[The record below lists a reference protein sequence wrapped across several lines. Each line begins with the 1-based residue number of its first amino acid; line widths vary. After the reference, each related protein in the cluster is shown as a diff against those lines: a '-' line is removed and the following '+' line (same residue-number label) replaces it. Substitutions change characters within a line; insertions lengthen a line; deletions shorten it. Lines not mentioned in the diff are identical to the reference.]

1 MLNGLCQV
9 IPRGVMGG
17 RYILM
22 YRRCL
27 QLARWKGG
35 AGIPVVE
42 AGFPSTLHSCPHVGT
57 FVFFFIFFGSI
68 DFPPSQWRENLKRFL
83 IFGQIITYQ
92 WLSAK
97 VHFKV
102 LPQRARHLCSIDKPF
117 RYKYQMIVAWNL
129 LTLFFPQKFMLG
141 ILQWSMNMIQ
151 GPCHMEMKW
160 LSPILPNY
168 CRKER
173 HLVTDFKGLTLCCA
187 LWCRI
192 QIAKW
197 NSW

>member
-9 IPRGVMGG
+9 IPGGVMGA
-17 RYILM
+17 RNILM
-22 YRRCL
+22 YTTL
-27 QLARWKGG
+27 QLAWWKGG
-35 AGIPVVE
+35 VGIPVVE
-42 AGFPSTLHSCPHVGT
+42 AGFPSTLHFAHMWLPS
-57 FVFFFIFFGSI
+57 FFSSYFFFYWEHR
-68 DFPPSQWRENLKRFL
+68 FPSFSTEGELKK
-83 IFGQIITYQ
+83 IFGQIITYR
-92 WLSAK
+92 WLPAK
-97 VHFKV
+97 VHFNV

-173 HLVTDFKGLTLCCA
+173 HLVTDFKVLTLCCA

>member
-1 MLNGLCQV
+1 MPTDDQETGQSSTTSSPRWWRRVFRRLCTVAHMWAPSFLPSYFFSFLEHRLPSLEGKFKRILCSNNHSSVILNKGAFQP
-9 IPRGVMGG
+9 IYP
-17 RYILM
+17 ILSE
-22 YRRCL
+22 
-27 QLARWKGG
+27 W
-35 AGIPVVE
+35 
-42 AGFPSTLHSCPHVGT
+42 
-57 FVFFFIFFGSI
+57 
-68 DFPPSQWRENLKRFL
+68 D
-83 IFGQIITYQ
+83 
-92 WLSAK
+92 
-97 VHFKV
+97 
-102 LPQRARHLCSIDKPF
+102 RHLCSIDKPF

-160 LSPILPNY
+160 LSPIIPNY

-173 HLVTDFKGLTLCCA
+173 HLVTDFKVLTLCCA